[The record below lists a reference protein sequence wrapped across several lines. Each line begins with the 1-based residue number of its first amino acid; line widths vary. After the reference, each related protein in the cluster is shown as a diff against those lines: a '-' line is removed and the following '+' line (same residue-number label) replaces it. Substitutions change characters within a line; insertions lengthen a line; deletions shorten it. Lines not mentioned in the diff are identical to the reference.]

1 MTVDQ
6 LIAAFELPA
15 SCRVDQR
22 VAKKLFLENGAP
34 TTADK
39 KAIQAGLEE
48 VRWIATLKPATIGI
62 AAFKDESRDYSEIA
76 LLTVRFRPDAKVP
89 RLTELIHRAIP
100 YPLVLLAG
108 EPAVLSLSHK
118 RLSLGESGKVVLD
131 GDLHRTAPIVSG
143 LPGLDVFLAEL
154 PVARHSAPHCL
165 ALYQSWIDRLTA
177 LRAASVTGSYPL
189 NFSNPQAS
197 TVNDALNE
205 RDLIL
210 RDIANLRSRAAKEK
224 QISRRV
230 ELNIE
235 IKRLDTILTKVLS
248 DLRTPL

>member
-1 MTVDQ
+1 MRTDQ
-6 LIAAFELPA
+6 IIAAFELPA

-39 KAIQAGLEE
+39 KAIQAGIEE

-62 AAFKDESRDYSEIA
+62 AAFKDDTRDYSEIA
-76 LLTVRFRPDAKVP
+76 LLTVRFRPEAKVP
-89 RLTELIHRAIP
+89 RLSELIHRAIP

-118 RLSLGESGKVVLD
+118 RLSLGETGRVVLE
-131 GDLHRTAPIVSG
+131 GDLHRSAPLAQGVA
-143 LPGLDVFLAEL
+143 GLDAFLSEL
-154 PVARHSAPHCL
+154 AVSRQGATHCL

-177 LRAASVTGSYPL
+177 LRAASATGTYPL
-189 NFSNPQAS
+189 DLPNPQAS

-205 RDLIL
+205 HDLLL

-224 QISRRV
+224 QLSRRV
-230 ELNIE
+230 ELNLDIQ
-235 IKRLDTILTKVLS
+235 RLAVKLTSIQQSLQS
-248 DLRTPL
+248 

>member
-1 MTVDQ
+1 MRTDQ

-39 KAIQAGLEE
+39 KAIQAGIEE

-62 AAFKDESRDYSEIA
+62 AAFKDETRDYSEIA
-76 LLTVRFRPDAKVP
+76 LLTVRFRPEAKVP
-89 RLTELIHRAIP
+89 RLSELIHRAIP

-118 RLSLGESGKVVLD
+118 RLSLGETGKVVLE
-131 GDLHRTAPIVSG
+131 GDLHRSAPLAQG
-143 LPGLDVFLAEL
+143 LAGLDTFLSEL
-154 PVARHSAPHCL
+154 AVSRQGSTHCL

-177 LRAASVTGSYPL
+177 LRAASVTGTYPADL
-189 NFSNPQAS
+189 PNPQAC

-205 RDLIL
+205 RDLLL
-210 RDIANLRSRAAKEK
+210 RDIANLRTRAAKER
-224 QISRRV
+224 QLSRRV
-230 ELNIE
+230 ELNLDIQ
-235 IKRLDTILTKVLS
+235 RLAGKLTSIQQSLHS
-248 DLRTPL
+248 

>member
-6 LIAAFELPA
+6 IITAFELPA

-22 VAKKLFLENGAP
+22 VPKKLFLENGAP

-39 KAIQAGLEE
+39 KAIQAGIDE

-62 AAFKDESRDYSEIA
+62 AGFKDDSRDYSEIS
-76 LLTVRFRPDAKVP
+76 LLTVRFRPDAKAP

-100 YPLVLLAG
+100 YPLLLLAD

-131 GDLHRTAPIVSG
+131 GDLHSTAPIICG
-143 LPGLDVFLAEL
+143 LPGIDAFLAEL
-154 PVARHSAPHCL
+154 PVARHAAQHLL

-177 LRAASVTGSYPL
+177 LRAASVTGSYTVDLP
-189 NFSNPQAS
+189 NSQARL
-197 TVNDALNE
+197 VNDTLNE
-205 RDLIL
+205 RDLLL
-210 RDIANLRSRAAKEK
+210 REITSLRSRAAKEK
-224 QISRRV
+224 QLSRRV
-230 ELNIE
+230 DLNL
-235 IKRLDTILTKVLS
+235 RLK
-248 DLRTPL
+248 DLESQLQSLLNTL

>member
-1 MTVDQ
+1 MRTDQ
-6 LIAAFELPA
+6 IIAAFELPA

-39 KAIQAGLEE
+39 KAIQAGIEE

-62 AAFKDESRDYSEIA
+62 AAFKDETRDYSEIA
-76 LLTVRFRPDAKVP
+76 LLTVRFRPEAKVP
-89 RLTELIHRAIP
+89 RLSELIHRVIP

-118 RLSLGESGKVVLD
+118 RLSLGETGKVVLE
-131 GDLHRTAPIVSG
+131 GDFHRSAPLAQA
-143 LPGLDVFLAEL
+143 LPGIADFLSEL
-154 PVARHSAPHCL
+154 PIARQGAPHCF

-189 NFSNPQAS
+189 DLPNSQAS
-197 TVNDALNE
+197 VVNDTLNE

-210 RDIANLRSRAAKEK
+210 REIANLRARTTKKK
-224 QISRRV
+224 QLSRRV
-230 ELNIE
+230 ELNLDIQSLTA
-235 IKRLDTILTKVLS
+235 RLATLVTN
-248 DLRTPL
+248 

>member
-6 LIAAFELPA
+6 IIAAFELPA

-22 VAKKLFLENGAP
+22 VPKKLFLENGAP

-39 KAIQAGLEE
+39 KAIQTGIEE

-62 AAFKDESRDYSEIA
+62 AAFKDETRDYSEIA
-76 LLTVRFRPDAKVP
+76 LLTVRFRPEAKVP
-89 RLTELIHRAIP
+89 RLSELIHRAIP

-118 RLSLGESGKVVLD
+118 RLSLGETGKVVLE
-131 GDLHRTAPIVSG
+131 GDFHRSAPLAQA
-143 LPGLDVFLAEL
+143 LPGIADYLTEL
-154 PVARHSAPHCL
+154 PISRQGATHCL

-189 NFSNPQAS
+189 DLPNSQAS
-197 TVNDALNE
+197 VVNDTLNE

-210 RDIANLRSRAAKEK
+210 REIANLRARAAKEK
-224 QISRRV
+224 QLSRRV
-230 ELNIE
+230 ELNLDIQSLTA
-235 IKRLDTILTKVLS
+235 RLATLMTN
-248 DLRTPL
+248 

>member
-1 MTVDQ
+1 MTLDH

-62 AAFKDESRDYSEIA
+62 AAFKDDSRDYSEIA
-76 LLTVRFRPDAKVP
+76 LLTVRFRPDAKAP

-143 LPGLDVFLAEL
+143 LPGLDAFLAEL

-177 LRAASVTGSYPL
+177 LRAASVTGSYPVDL
-189 NFSNPQAS
+189 PNSQAS
-197 TVNDALNE
+197 VVNDALNE
-205 RDLIL
+205 HDLIL
-210 RDIANLRSRAAKEK
+210 RDITNLRSRAAKEK
-224 QISRRV
+224 QLSRRV
-230 ELNIE
+230 DLNLRLKELE
-235 IKRLDTILTKVLS
+235 SQLQSLS
-248 DLRTPL
+248 NSL

>member
-22 VAKKLFLENGAP
+22 VPKKLFLENGAP

-39 KAIQAGLEE
+39 KAIQTGIEE

-62 AAFKDESRDYSEIA
+62 AAFKDDSRDYSEIA
-76 LLTVRFRPDAKVP
+76 LLTVRFRPDAKAP

-108 EPAVLSLSHK
+108 EPPVLSLSHK
-118 RLSLGESGKVVLD
+118 RLSLGETGKVVLE
-131 GDLHRTAPIVSG
+131 GDHHRSSPLAHD
-143 LPGLDVFLAEL
+143 LPGLNAFLSEL
-154 PVARHSAPHCL
+154 AVSRQGSTHCL

-189 NFSNPQAS
+189 DLPNSQAS
-197 TVNDALNE
+197 VVNDALNE
-205 RDLIL
+205 RDLLL
-210 RDIANLRSRAAKEK
+210 RNIANLRTRAAKEK
-224 QISRRV
+224 QLSRRV
-230 ELNIE
+230 ELNLE
-235 IKRLDTILTKVLS
+235 LKKLESSLAENECHL
-248 DLRTPL
+248 

>member
-1 MTVDQ
+1 MRTDQ
-6 LIAAFELPA
+6 IIAAFELPA

-34 TTADK
+34 TAADK
-39 KAIQAGLEE
+39 KTIQVGIDE

-76 LLTVRFRPDAKVP
+76 LLTVRFRPEAKAP

-118 RLSLGESGKVVLD
+118 RLSLGETGKVVLD

-143 LPGLDVFLAEL
+143 LPGLDAFLAEL

-177 LRAASVTGSYPL
+177 LRAASVTGTYPADL
-189 NFSNPQAS
+189 PNAQAS
-197 TVNDALNE
+197 VVNDALNQ
-205 RDLIL
+205 RDLLL
-210 RDIANLRSRAAKEK
+210 RDIANLRTRAAKEK
-224 QISRRV
+224 QLSRRV
-230 ELNIE
+230 ELNLAIQSLSA
-235 IKRLDTILTKVLS
+235 RLATLMPT
-248 DLRTPL
+248 

>member
-1 MTVDQ
+1 MRTDQ
-6 LIAAFELPA
+6 IIAAFELPA

-34 TTADK
+34 TAADK
-39 KAIQAGLEE
+39 KTIQVGIDE

-76 LLTVRFRPDAKVP
+76 LLTVRFRPEAKAP

-118 RLSLGESGKVVLD
+118 RLSLGVSGKVVLD

-143 LPGLDVFLAEL
+143 LPGLDAFLAEL

-177 LRAASVTGSYPL
+177 LRAASVTGTYPADL
-189 NFSNPQAS
+189 PNAQAS
-197 TVNDALNE
+197 VVNDALNQ
-205 RDLIL
+205 RDLLL
-210 RDIANLRSRAAKEK
+210 RDIANLRTRAAKEK
-224 QISRRV
+224 QLSRRV
-230 ELNIE
+230 ELNLAIQSLSA
-235 IKRLDTILTKVLS
+235 RLATLMPT
-248 DLRTPL
+248 